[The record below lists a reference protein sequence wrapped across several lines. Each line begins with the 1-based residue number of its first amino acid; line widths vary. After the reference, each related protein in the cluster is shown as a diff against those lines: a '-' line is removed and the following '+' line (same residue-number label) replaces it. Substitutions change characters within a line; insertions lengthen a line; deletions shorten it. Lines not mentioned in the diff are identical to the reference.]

1 MKADVEAIRGENLEM
16 NCTVLAEG
24 GLIFKECKRK
34 NGFRN
39 LDPLSVKKQ
48 AVLSMHGTIECI

>member
-1 MKADVEAIRGENLEM
+1 MKADAEAIRGENLEM

-24 GLIFKECKRK
+24 GLIFKECDRK

-39 LDPLSVKKQ
+39 
-48 AVLSMHGTIECI
+48 